1 LFREIKVLGWSGPR
15 IRSLSARVRSCSG
28 IASAAPARGP
38 IGEGEVIPGVQRVGM
53 VGAEDPLPVGRDVP
67 RR

>member
-1 LFREIKVLGWSGPR
+1 
-15 IRSLSARVRSCSG
+15 VRSCSG